1 MPFDKTE
8 PPPLIAP
15 LEPRISPK
23 PDDMPQ
29 PERPVIE
36 PPKSL
41 PELKNEPKQT
51 TQLTDEQINALFSGV
66 RQAPRVSLLGI
77 PAVNKLFS
85 EEYTN
90 AERL

>member
-1 MPFDKTE
+1 
-8 PPPLIAP
+8 
-15 LEPRISPK
+15 
-23 PDDMPQ
+23 MPQ
-29 PERPVIE
+29 PERSAIE